1 VFTLPDSVVF
11 IARFIAFAVAHSLFA
26 SQRVKCV
33 LGRVP
38 DREAAPYRLIY
49 NLVSMAMLVWVV
61 AAYRTSPV
69 LYFVPGV
76 WSLVMYAI
84 QLILLLL
91 LADCVRQTGFRRFFG
106 FPQISSAEHSPPRLV
121 TSGWYALVRHPL
133 YLFSTLFMILNP
145 VMTAQWLLLTV
156 MSLVYFII
164 GGIIE
169 EQRLAQEF
177 GDSYLEYRHRVPF
190 LIPALRNPGR
200 SR

>member
-1 VFTLPDSVVF
+1 VSSVPDSVVF
-11 IARFIAFAVAHSLFA
+11 IARFIAFAALHSLFA
-26 SQRVKCV
+26 SRRVKSV
-33 LGRVP
+33 LCRVP
-38 DREAAPYRLIY
+38 DGEAAPYRLVY

-76 WSLVMYAI
+76 WSLVMYSM
-84 QLILLLL
+84 QLIMLLL

-106 FPQISSAEHSPPRLV
+106 FSQDSSAEHSPPRLV

-133 YLFSTLFMILNP
+133 YLFSTLFMVLNP

-164 GGIIE
+164 GGVIE
-169 EQRLAQEF
+169 EKRLSQEF
-177 GDSYLEYRHRVPF
+177 GDTYLEYRHRVPF
-190 LIPALRNPGR
+190 MVPSLRRPEL